1 MIRSQSLRFECI
13 RCGACCIDQNTIVN
27 TSYFDLLRIK
37 DGLNLTLDEL
47 IYILGFYV
55 FENKISESKRKKLVI
70 SPIIVEK
77 GLAFVGL
84 FKKKNGECYFYNR
97 EKQECSIYDL
107 RPMFCRT
114 FPFSF
119 QMIDKDD
126 NSLSSKIKITFSNK
140 GIDYCPG
147 ISENSPIINIK
158 EWVKVG
164 KKTLDEIGE
173 NEKIISMYNS
183 LVNEGKIQPTV
194 KTFLNFLLNFSL
206 SDLKI

>member
-1 MIRSQSLRFECI
+1 MLLSQNLRFECI

-27 TSYFDLLRIK
+27 TSYFDILRIK
-37 DGLNLTLDEL
+37 EGLNLTLNEL
-47 IYILGFYV
+47 IYILGFYI
-55 FENKISESKRKKLVI
+55 FESKISEKKRKKLVV

-97 EKQECSIYDL
+97 EKQECTIYDL

-119 QMIDKDD
+119 QELDKSDKE
-126 NSLSSKIKITFSNK
+126 LSPRIKISFSNK
-140 GIDYCPG
+140 GIEYCPG

-158 EWVKVG
+158 EWLKVG
-164 KKTLDEIGE
+164 KKTLSEITE
-173 NEKIISMYNS
+173 NEKIISIYNS
-183 LVNEGKIQPTV
+183 LVDERKIQPTV
-194 KTFLNFLLNFSL
+194 KNFLIFLLNFDL